1 MENDYIEKNKEVIIN
16 LANVIYKSFKSIIIE
31 LWNKLK
37 NILEQ
42 IVIKDK
48 KIKKRINI
56 SNRTKSIRIYKKQQ
70 KLIVRGMQVYFI

>member
-1 MENDYIEKNKEVIIN
+1 MENDYIEKNKEAIIN
-16 LANVIYKSFKSIIIE
+16 LANVIYKSLKSIIIE

-56 SNRTKSIRIYKKQQ
+56 ANRTKTIRIYKKQQ

>member
-1 MENDYIEKNKEVIIN
+1 MENDYIKKHKDAIIN
-16 LANVIYKSFKSIIIE
+16 LANVIYKSLKSIIIE

-37 NILEQ
+37 NIVEQ
-42 IVIKDK
+42 ILVKDK

-70 KLIVRGMQVYFI
+70 KIIVRGMQVYFI